1 MVFTSHICYLNTYSA
16 ILCVPIHAQGR
27 AGQSPVLCT
36 CVQREGTKQS
46 LLHKDQAV
54 SCISKPQKKV
64 GYKVLKTYFVAVSPF
79 LILISWYQTAL
90 LQESRP
96 KEPLKD
102 PQQIRSSASYYPVLN
117 QFLSQVYSRYSECS
131 EIKL

>member
-102 PQQIRSSASYYPVLN
+102 P
-117 QFLSQVYSRYSECS
+117 
-131 EIKL
+131 